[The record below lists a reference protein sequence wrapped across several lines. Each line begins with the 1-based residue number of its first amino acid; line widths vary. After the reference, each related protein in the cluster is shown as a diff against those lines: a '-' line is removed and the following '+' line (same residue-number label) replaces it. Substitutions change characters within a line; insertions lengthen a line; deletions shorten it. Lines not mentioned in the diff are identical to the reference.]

1 MASDSVR
8 DLLTRRGA
16 MGLLAVGTGLLVSGC
31 ALISGESTY
40 RFRMTVEVQT
50 PQSLKSGSSVMEIV
64 AYKDPF
70 VIGDYSGGHSG
81 VGGQAVVIDLPGGPV
96 FALLTIGDGA
106 PLLASQVTYALA
118 PEARSGDF
126 DAYLAA
132 VRKLGRA
139 SEGAIEAELP
149 HHLSYSYGGDDH
161 PEADLAWPMM
171 VRFRNLNDPMS
182 VERVDPAAI
191 GVKRI
196 ILTVTKE
203 PLTVG
208 IDKRLGWLEKLENFR
223 YDGKTPFNELYPRE
237 ATYLRTR

>member
-1 MASDSVR
+1 
-8 DLLTRRGA
+8 
-16 MGLLAVGTGLLVSGC
+16 MGLLAAGAGLLVTGC
-31 ALISGESTY
+31 SLISGESTY
-40 RFRMTVEVQT
+40 RVRMTVEVDT
-50 PQSLKSGSSVMEIV
+50 PQGLKSGSSVMEVV
-64 AYKDPF
+64 AYKESI
-70 VIGDYSGGHSG
+70 VIGDRGGGHSG
-81 VGGQAVVIDLPGGPV
+81 VGGEAVAIDLPGGPV

-106 PLLASQVTYALA
+106 PTLASQVTYALA

-149 HHLSYSYGGDDH
+149 HHLTYSYGGDDH
-161 PEADLAWPMM
+161 PEADVAWPMM
-171 VRFRNLNDPMS
+171 IRFRNLNDPRTL
-182 VERVDPAAI
+182 ERVDPATI

-196 ILTVTKE
+196 TLTVTKE
-203 PLTVG
+203 PVTVG
-208 IDKRLGWLEKLENFR
+208 IEKRLGWLEELENFH

>member
-50 PQSLKSGSSVMEIV
+50 PQGLKSGSSVMEVSAAKQVLMTSETHPIS
-64 AYKDPF
+64 AGLK
-70 VIGDYSGGHSG
+70 GE
-81 VGGQAVVIDLPGGPV
+81 AVVVDLPGGPI
-96 FALLTIGDGA
+96 FALLTIRGDSG
-106 PLLASQVTYALA
+106 PLLFNVVTDALN
-118 PEARSGDF
+118 PLPTKTPSTEDYMRQTNE
-126 DAYLAA
+126 LAA
-132 VRKLGRA
+132 M
-139 SEGAIEAELP
+139 SEGARTAELP
-149 HHLSYSYGGDDH
+149 RDN
-161 PEADLAWPMM
+161 WPMM
-171 VRFRNLNDPMS
+171 IRFRDLNDPMS